1 MADLPVVDQ
10 RAAQQREVSLVVV
23 GEVLVQ
29 EVRGDQLQHAKEL
42 QPLVGAQRE
51 VVEADA
57 AVGEGPRQ
65 EPDVVELDAGQLL
78 ELWKIRQ
85 NKD

>member
-1 MADLPVVDQ
+1 M
-10 RAAQQREVSLVVV
+10 SLVVV

-29 EVRGDQLQHAKEL
+29 EVRGDQLQHGVAEEL
-42 QPLVGAQRE
+42 QPLVGAERE
-51 VVEADA
+51 IVEADA

-85 NKD
+85 NID